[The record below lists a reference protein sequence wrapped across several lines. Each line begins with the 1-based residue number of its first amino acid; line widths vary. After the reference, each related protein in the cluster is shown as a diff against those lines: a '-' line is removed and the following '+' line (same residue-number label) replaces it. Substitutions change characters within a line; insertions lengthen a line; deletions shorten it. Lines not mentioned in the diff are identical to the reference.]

1 MQAATQKLT
10 TGDINYLD
18 WVVLM
23 NQSIQTKA
31 DYYQAV
37 AQFNEAAFE
46 LEKLNTIQ

>member
-1 MQAATQKLT
+1 
-10 TGDINYLD
+10 
-18 WVVLM
+18 M
-23 NQSIQTKA
+23 NQSIQTNA